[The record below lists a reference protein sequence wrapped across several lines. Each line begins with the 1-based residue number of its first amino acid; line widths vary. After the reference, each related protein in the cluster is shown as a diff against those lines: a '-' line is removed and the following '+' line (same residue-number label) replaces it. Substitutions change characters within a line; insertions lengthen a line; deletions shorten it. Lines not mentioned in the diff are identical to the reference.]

1 MSAALATQSWPL
13 SQEAAAAALLKRR
26 QARTS
31 FTAYIDY
38 LDVGLVPAAHHAL
51 IIETLEAVERGDIDR
66 AMFLLP
72 PGSAKS
78 TYSTVLFSPWYM
90 GRNPGSAV
98 ICCSNT
104 TTLAEHFSR
113 RSRNIVDSAA
123 HQAVFGD
130 GLAKDSSAAGSWETG
145 NGSSCLAAGVGA
157 TITGRRG
164 DLGLIDDP
172 VKSRE
177 EADSETQR
185 EKHWNW
191 YVNDFV
197 TRLKPKAKRIL
208 IQTRWHE
215 DDLAGRILQREEKRW
230 RVIKLPMLA
239 GQNDLLGRAPGERL
253 WPEYFTEEMVAEARL
268 NPRAWSALYQQEPS
282 PEDGT
287 FFQRAWFWFY
297 DPKEAKGRKYLSSD
311 FAFTENGGDFT
322 EIGIH
327 SVWQEHNETKLY
339 LCVDGWYGQQDQVN
353 WAESYMDLVAR
364 HRPIVEFGEGGM
376 TRRAS
381 EGLLGR
387 VRRERRAPG
396 GKIEWMP
403 SISDKVARAAPL
415 RAMASMGRVGLPDN
429 DYGHRV
435 LAQLLGFP
443 AGKHD
448 DAVDMVGMM
457 ARAIDQA
464 HPAMA
469 LTATRKVVTDKWD
482 RAFDSDEGSSWRL

>member
-1 MSAALATQSWPL
+1 MPTDSQTPSLPRLSPVEAAETLISRRIARRNLLPFIEATTPGWSPGRLHRGLCDQLDRVVRGEVDRLIVMCPPQMGKSTVSSKRFPAYVLGQNPARDIISASATVQLAEEFGRSVRNCID
-13 SQEAAAAALLKRR
+13 SQEYKALFPDVRLADDS
-26 QARTS
+26 QAKGRWHTEQGGS
-31 FTAYIDY
+31 YFA
-38 LDVGLVPAAHHAL
+38 VGVGGAL
-51 IIETLEAVERGDIDR
+51 
-66 AMFLLP
+66 
-72 PGSAKS
+72 
-78 TYSTVLFSPWYM
+78 M
-90 GRNPGSAV
+90 GRGAELAV
-98 ICCSNT
+98 
-104 TTLAEHFSR
+104 
-113 RSRNIVDSAA
+113 
-123 HQAVFGD
+123 
-130 GLAKDSSAAGSWETG
+130 
-145 NGSSCLAAGVGA
+145 
-157 TITGRRG
+157 
-164 DLGLIDDP
+164 IDDP
-172 VKSRE
+172 IASWQDGQSQVVRRQVWE
-177 EADSETQR
+177 
-185 EKHWNW
+185 W
-191 YVNDFV
+191 YTGTLLNRVRPGGSIIV
-197 TRLKPKAKRIL
+197 IAHRL
-208 IQTRWHE
+208 HE
-215 DDLAGRILQREEKRW
+215 DDLAGRLLAQQAAGGDRWEVVKFPADLSDPPWAERYDSAALERIKGNISPLQW
-230 RVIKLPMLA
+230 
-239 GQNDLLGRAPGERL
+239 N
-253 WPEYFTEEMVAEARL
+253 
-268 NPRAWSALYQQEPS
+268 ALYLQNPQ
-282 PEDGT
+282 PEEGT

-443 AGKHD
+443 SGKHD